1 MATIIFDTQKAK
13 DLLAHGQIVAI
24 PTETVYGLA
33 ACPKSMKIVRA
44 IYDLKKRPIDK
55 ALAIN
60 VHPSWNIRQWGIDI
74 PDYVFKL
81 TQAFWPGPLSIILK
95 ANPKHV
101 PGFLMGP
108 EQTIAL
114 RCPNHP
120 MTLEVLQQL
129 GEIIVAPSANPS
141 HHLSPTHAQQVMAYF
156 ANEDI
161 AILDGGDC
169 ELGIESTII
178 KANGSHEYEIL
189 RLGAISLEK
198 IQDCIGFGPRQII
211 KPQHQGFLAKPLYY
225 FKTSDEVLAY
235 LAKNP
240 QMQGL
245 CIARKKH
252 LKNIPASLQYLL
264 PESLQAIEK
273 AFYDILQHCQKTSCQ
288 VLWIESF
295 GDNPSLH
302 QIILKYAKPIDI
314 A

>member
-13 DLLAHGQIVAI
+13 NLLAQGKIVAI

-33 ACPKSMKIVRA
+33 ACPTSKEIIQA

-60 VHPSWNIRQWGIDI
+60 VHPSWDIRQWGIEI

-81 TQAFWPGPLSIILK
+81 THAFWPGPLSIILK
-95 ANPKHV
+95 ANPKEV
-101 PGFLMGP
+101 PAFLMGP

-114 RCPNHP
+114 RCPKHP

-129 GEIIVAPSANPS
+129 GQILVAPSANPS
-141 HHLSPTHAQQVMAYF
+141 HHLSPTHAKQVMDYF
-156 ANEDI
+156 ENEEI
-161 AILDGGDC
+161 TILDGGNC
-169 ELGIESTII
+169 ELGIESTIL
-178 KANGSHEYEIL
+178 KANATDDYEIL

-198 IQDCIGFGPRQII
+198 IQHCVGFAPRQIT
-211 KPQHQGFLAKPLYY
+211 PPTHQGFLEKPMYF
-225 FKTSDEVLAY
+225 FKTSNEVLAY
-235 LAKNP
+235 LAKHP
-240 QMQGL
+240 QIKAL

-252 LKNIPASLQYLL
+252 LQNIPKALQYPL
-264 PESLQAIEK
+264 PESLQAIERT
-273 AFYDILQHCQKTSCQ
+273 FYDILQKCQKTPSQ

-295 GDNPSLH
+295 EDHPSLH
-302 QIILKYAKPIDI
+302 QIVQKYAKPMDM